1 MDKLERLI
9 EYGIILFLGIFL
21 DLMFF
26 GPLIDSAVELG
37 LNIETTYNGVTAP
50 TKDFFDPLVLNLY
63 KLMWRLVEIIG
74 WFVII
79 WSVIQYFK
87 KFL

>member
-37 LNIETTYNGVTAP
+37 LNIETTINGVTAP

-63 KLMWRLVEIIG
+63 KLMWRLLEIIG

-79 WSVIQYFK
+79 WSIIQYFK